1 MNANNLQEKMKEK
14 DYSQVLV
21 DGIRN
26 AVKVGFDDVK
36 NFQGDITQEFRNSRA
51 LNNIYAFLMRLKYSG
66 YPLLYSSLTKEE
78 KDAEK
83 ITNRWGW
90 TQTLSLEG
98 VVENMLHFV
107 VCITFQGDMMLE
119 NYRQVTKHTIKQNLK

>member
-1 MNANNLQEKMKEK
+1 MNVNTLQEKMKEK

-36 NFQGDITQEFRNSRA
+36 NSQDDITQEFRNSRA

-66 YPLLYSSLTKEE
+66 YPIIYSSLTKEE

-83 ITNRWGW
+83 ITSRWGW

-119 NYRQVTKHTIKQNLK
+119 NYRQATKHTIKQNLK